1 MLEAVLQLG
10 VIDVVLDG
18 SVIAGWR
25 CDGAGAGLCCL
36 SLSLSSRLSN

>member
-1 MLEAVLQLG
+1 MLEAILQLG

-18 SVIAGWR
+18 SVFAGWR

-36 SLSLSSRLSN
+36 SLSISSRLSN